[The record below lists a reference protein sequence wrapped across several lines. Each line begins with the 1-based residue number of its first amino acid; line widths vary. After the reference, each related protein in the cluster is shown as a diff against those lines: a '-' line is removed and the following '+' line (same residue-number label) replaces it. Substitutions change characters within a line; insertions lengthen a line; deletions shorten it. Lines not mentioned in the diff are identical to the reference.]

1 MTVSLME
8 SALCLRRGFFAHFQV
23 HTASPFNL
31 IDLAL
36 SLPIHRNMP
45 LAYFMLD
52 NNDKHSS
59 ALWSIRQME
68 LRKLPTPLRR
78 RW

>member
-8 SALCLRRGFFAHFQV
+8 SSLCLRRGFFAHFQV
-23 HTASPFNL
+23 HIGSLFNL

-36 SLPIHRNMP
+36 SLPIHQNMP
-45 LAYFMLD
+45 LAYFVLD
-52 NNDKHSS
+52 NNDEHCS
-59 ALWSIRQME
+59 ALWSVRQME
-68 LRKLPTPLRR
+68 LRKLPTPLKR